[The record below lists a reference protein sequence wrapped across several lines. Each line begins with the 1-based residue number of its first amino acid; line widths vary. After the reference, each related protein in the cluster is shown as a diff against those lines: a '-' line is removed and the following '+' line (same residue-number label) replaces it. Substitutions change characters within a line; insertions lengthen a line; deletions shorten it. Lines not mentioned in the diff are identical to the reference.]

1 MAFGKKY
8 GDEEI
13 DERGFKAVIQEG
25 MQLSAAPNLGDF
37 IPAIAWLDL
46 QGFTRKMKRVHKVYD
61 EFLEKIINEHLV
73 ARGGKKTRDFV
84 DVMLDLIGSQQ
95 TEYQIDRSAIKAIM
109 LVCLPLSSISIFSIL
124 RLLKLF
130 IFLFLYITYLKKN
143 NKLLSNYNERL
154 KKQTF
159 FFVFFLIFF
168 Y

>member
-1 MAFGKKY
+1 MPMRKHELGLLIEYLKEAAHNKAVVNLSAKVTSLTTDIICLMAFGKKY

-109 LVCLPLSSISIFSIL
+109 LVC
-124 RLLKLF
+124 
-130 IFLFLYITYLKKN
+130 
-143 NKLLSNYNERL
+143 
-154 KKQTF
+154 Q
-159 FFVFFLIFF
+159 FF
-168 Y
+168 YFYFF

>member
-1 MAFGKKY
+1 MPMRKHELGLLIEYLKEAAHNKAVVNLSAKVTSLTTDIICLMEFGKKY
-8 GDEEI
+8 GDEDF

-25 MQLSAAPNLGDF
+25 MQFAAAPNLGDF

-84 DVMLDLIGSQQ
+84 DVMLDLIDSQQ

-109 LVCLPLSSISIFSIL
+109 LVC
-124 RLLKLF
+124 
-130 IFLFLYITYLKKN
+130 
-143 NKLLSNYNERL
+143 
-154 KKQTF
+154 Q
-159 FFVFFLIFF
+159 FF
-168 Y
+168 YFYFF